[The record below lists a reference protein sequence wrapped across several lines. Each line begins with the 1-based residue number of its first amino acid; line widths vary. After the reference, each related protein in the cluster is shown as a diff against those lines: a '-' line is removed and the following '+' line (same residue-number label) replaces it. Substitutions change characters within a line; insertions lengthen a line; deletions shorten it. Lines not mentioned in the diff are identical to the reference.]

1 MNPIVS
7 IVLPT
12 YNRAH
17 VIKSSIDS
25 VLTQTYQNFELIIVD
40 DASTDCTKEIVDS
53 YSDARILYI
62 QSKKNSGAAAARNIG
77 ADKARGFYL
86 AFQDSDTIWAPSKL
100 ELQMQFLSVHPEIAL
115 VFHPY
120 LSINEKQTVFDPP
133 RLRLSS
139 LSSHIFYDLLAGP
152 LIGAPTIVMKTDVF
166 RSLHG
171 FAEQFRSFED
181 YEFSIRVA
189 KDYEIGCLPEAL
201 LRSYHPDA
209 GINLNYHEIL
219 HTNFYILKKYHSI
232 IASDMNL
239 EATQAERLFY
249 YAILGNDG
257 QYFFDELADYVLAT
271 GHRKIYDDYLNL
283 YNHLLTG
290 TDDL

>member
-17 VIKSSIDS
+17 VIKPSIDS

-100 ELQMQFLSVHPEIAL
+100 ELQMQFLYTPKSPLFFTLICQLMKSKLFLTLPAYVYRH
-115 VFHPY
+115 FH
-120 LSINEKQTVFDPP
+120 
-133 RLRLSS
+133 
-139 LSSHIFYDLLAGP
+139 
-152 LIGAPTIVMKTDVF
+152 LIYFTI
-166 RSLHG
+166 
-171 FAEQFRSFED
+171 
-181 YEFSIRVA
+181 Y
-189 KDYEIGCLPEAL
+189 
-201 LRSYHPDA
+201 
-209 GINLNYHEIL
+209 
-219 HTNFYILKKYHSI
+219 
-232 IASDMNL
+232 
-239 EATQAERLFY
+239 
-249 YAILGNDG
+249 
-257 QYFFDELADYVLAT
+257 
-271 GHRKIYDDYLNL
+271 
-283 YNHLLTG
+283 
-290 TDDL
+290 